1 MIHAVLYTKPKC
13 VQCKMTRR
21 KMTALNFPYVDNYYG
36 DCHEDN
42 SIDVESS
49 DEKKRNWSI
58 EKIEKLKQKYHIKS
72 LPFIK
77 IVDDNNKVLDSWVGF
92 RPDKISEWCSKI
104 KWHLKINAAG
114 GIVKN
119 YVSRETDYLVIAPRQ
134 LDMFEEE
141 RKSKKQMAV
150 EKINMNGG
158 EIKIISE
165 EKFLSM
171 LK

>member
-1 MIHAVLYTKPKC
+1 MVFKNKMTFKNKC
-13 VQCKMTRR
+13 VVFTGSLQSMLR
-21 KMTALNFPYVDNYYG
+21 KDA
-36 DCHEDN
+36 
-42 SIDVESS
+42 
-49 DEKKRNWSI
+49 I
-58 EKIEKLKQKYHIKS
+58 E
-72 LPFIK
+72 
-77 IVDDNNKVLDSWVGF
+77 
-92 RPDKISEWCSKI
+92 
-104 KWHLKINAAG
+104 KINAAG

-119 YVSRETDYLVIAPRQ
+119 YVSKETDYLVIAPRQ

-141 RKSKKQMAV
+141 RKSKKQIAA